1 MKKSLF
7 IIPLIIKSL
16 KRLIF
21 GAAWFLAFASA
32 RALLILTGAL
42 FTGAVIFVL
51 ANTTGFN
58 IDHTIFI
65 LVPCFVMA
73 HLIGYFTDIY
83 CNIAWL
89 VWSPLI
95 NRFQTSEE

>member
-1 MKKSLF
+1 MSRLF
-7 IIPLIIKSL
+7 TFNAL
-16 KRLIF
+16 KRLTL
-21 GAAWFLAFASA
+21 GAAWLFAFASA
-32 RALLILTGAL
+32 RALLIFTGAL
-42 FTGAVIFVL
+42 LTGAVIFTL
-51 ANTTGFN
+51 LKTTGFN

-65 LVPCFVMA
+65 LVPCFIIA

-95 NRFQTSEE
+95 NRLRASEE